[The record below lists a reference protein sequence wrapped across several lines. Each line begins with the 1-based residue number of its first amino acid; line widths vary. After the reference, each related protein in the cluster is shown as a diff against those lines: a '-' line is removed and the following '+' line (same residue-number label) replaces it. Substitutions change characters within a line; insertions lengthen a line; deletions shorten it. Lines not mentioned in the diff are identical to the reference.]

1 MGVPRSP
8 LFQHAWHHL
17 LEKAEVQGF
26 LTMEDIL
33 EVTSPFH
40 DAILDALLLAIQQ
53 AGIEI
58 LENESA
64 PPPKIREE
72 ETDEDVIELY
82 LKEMG
87 QVPLLTAEEERELAL
102 CIERGRKAQQELQ
115 QARGKKAIS
124 LQEKLAPIIEEGLQ
138 AREHLIKAN
147 MRLVVSIARRYQGSG
162 LPLLDLIQEGN
173 LGLMRA
179 IEKYDPHRGFRF
191 STYATWWIRQS
202 IGRAI
207 ATQGRTIRLPVH
219 INDQVRQLYRTIYEL
234 EQRLG
239 REPTCEEI
247 AEASSLDVRKVR
259 WLIKISWLPLSLDAP
274 LKEDD
279 EEENELARYVED
291 QSTPSPMQS
300 AYHSMLREKLEEILA
315 TLPAREAHILR
326 LRFGL
331 ETGEPCTLEELGRRF
346 GLSRERVRQ
355 IESSALRRLR
365 QPPKAK
371 ALKDFL

>member
-1 MGVPRSP
+1 
-8 LFQHAWHHL
+8 
-17 LEKAEVQGF
+17 
-26 LTMEDIL
+26 
-33 EVTSPFH
+33 
-40 DAILDALLLAIQQ
+40 
-53 AGIEI
+53 
-58 LENESA
+58 
-64 PPPKIREE
+64 
-72 ETDEDVIELY
+72 
-82 LKEMG
+82 
-87 QVPLLTAEEERELAL
+87 
-102 CIERGRKAQQELQ
+102 
-115 QARGKKAIS
+115 AIS
-124 LQEKLAPIIEEGLQ
+124 LQKRLAPIIEEGLR

-219 INDQVRQLYRTIYEL
+219 INDQVRNLYRIIYEL
-234 EQRLG
+234 EQKLG
-239 REPTCEEI
+239 REPTFEEI
-247 AEASSLDVRKVR
+247 AKASSLDVRKVR
-259 WLIKISWLPLSLDAP
+259 WLIKISWMPLSLDAP
-274 LKEDD
+274 LKDDD
-279 EEENELARYVED
+279 EEENDLARYIED
-291 QSTPSPMQS
+291 QNAPSPMQS

-355 IESSALRRLR
+355 LESSALRRLR
-365 QPPKAK
+365 HPLKAK
-371 ALKDFL
+371 ALKDLL